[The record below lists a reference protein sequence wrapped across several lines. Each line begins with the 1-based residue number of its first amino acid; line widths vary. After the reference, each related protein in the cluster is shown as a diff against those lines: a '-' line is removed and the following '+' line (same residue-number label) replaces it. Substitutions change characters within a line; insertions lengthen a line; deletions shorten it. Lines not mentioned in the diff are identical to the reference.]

1 MDLRDS
7 HLHCPRD
14 GKRLVV
20 DRAEEE
26 GQRIV
31 THMCISCTYAE
42 RAPAQPQPQPRPGA
56 PWLAELRA
64 KVWSEVIP

>member
-7 HLHCPRD
+7 HLYCPRCH
-14 GKRLVV
+14 KRLVV
-20 DRAEEE
+20 DRAEE

-42 RAPAQPQPQPRPGA
+42 RAPAERPHRTGA
-56 PWLAELRA
+56 PWLAGLRR
-64 KVWSEVIP
+64 KVWDEVIP

>member
-42 RAPAQPQPQPRPGA
+42 RAPAQPQLRNGA